1 MRTFWIIPALTLLIA
16 GCNES
21 SSPPVAEAPAIDAI
35 PVKIARVERQTHPD
49 PIRGTGILAGK
60 EEILLSFKIGG
71 ILDRI
76 VVEEGDRVKKGRL
89 LAQLSQDEIR
99 AQVTQTK
106 SALEKAQRDLDRADR
121 LHRDKVVT
129 LEQLQ
134 NATTAV
140 EVAEANLT
148 ITEFNQRHSAIHA
161 PSDGVILKRFVDRRE
176 LLSPGDPVLVMS
188 SASRRQVLRLG
199 VTDREIVRLQRSD
212 SAHVAFDAYPG
223 EIFQASVS
231 EIAERSVPHTGT
243 YEVELTIVNDRARIL
258 KTGFI
263 GSAVIFPSISQA
275 LYRIPIDALVE
286 GDRNTAVVFV
296 PDAQRQTAQRVAV
309 RPYHIGNNF
318 FTVLKEHAPPLEE
331 VITDGAPYLSEN
343 AEIVVQQ

>member
-1 MRTFWIIPALTLLIA
+1 MRIFRIIPVLALLIA

-21 SSPPVAEAPAIDAI
+21 SSPAAEAPVVNAI

-49 PIRGTGILAGK
+49 PVRGTGILAGK

-76 VVEEGDRVKKGRL
+76 IVEEGDRVKKGRL

-99 AQVTQTK
+99 AQVTQAR
-106 SALEKAQRDLDRADR
+106 SALEKTQRDLDRADR
-121 LHRDKVVT
+121 LHRDRVVT

-148 ITEFNQRHSAIHA
+148 IAEFNQRHATIYA
-161 PSDGVILKRFVDRRE
+161 PSNGVILKRFVDRRE

-188 SASRRQVLRLG
+188 SASRHQVLRLG
-199 VTDREIVRLQRSD
+199 VTDQEIVRLQRGD

-223 EIFQASVS
+223 ETFRALVS
-231 EIAERSVPHTGT
+231 EIAEQSVPHTGT
-243 YEVELTIVNDRARIL
+243 YEVELAIANDQARIL

-275 LYRIPIDALVE
+275 FYRIPLDALVE

-296 PDAQRQTAQRVAV
+296 PDAERRTAQRVAV
-309 RPYHIGNNF
+309 RPYHIGNKY
-318 FTVLKEHAPPLEE
+318 FTVLEEHAPPLEE